1 MVEIKIKNKS
11 EQFIKRFK
19 DDINKYAK
27 FYEDGSGPW
36 WDFESTWLIDKN
48 DDISLVSEDY
58 KYSAWFRIYKDNE
71 NVIKFG
77 IIGSTKV
84 KMTVSLYAHYHSKL
98 SEYLLMCYDEEIEH
112 IVISPKLTKD
122 IDFYG

>member
-1 MVEIKIKNKS
+1 MVEIKIKNDS

-19 DDINKYAK
+19 DDINKYAN
-27 FYEDGSGPW
+27 FFGNGADP
-36 WDFESTWLIDKN
+36 STWLIDKN

-84 KMTVSLYAHYHSKL
+84 KMTVSLYAYYHSKL
-98 SEYLLMCYDEEIEH
+98 SEYLLMYYDEEIEH
-112 IVISPKLTKD
+112 ITISPKLTKD

>member
-1 MVEIKIKNKS
+1 MVEIKIKNDS
-11 EQFIKRFK
+11 DQFIKRFK
-19 DDINKYAK
+19 DDINKYAN
-27 FYEDGSGPW
+27 FFGNGADP
-36 WDFESTWLIDKN
+36 STWLIDKN
-48 DDISLVSEDY
+48 DKNDDISLLSEDY

-98 SEYLLMCYDEEIEH
+98 SEYLLMYYDDVIEH
-112 IVISPKLTKD
+112 IDITPKLTKD